1 MHNCCY
7 HVPMQSQLFIAEFI
21 APILW
26 QRREKKCIN
35 IGHRTGFG
43 SVLVC
48 QPQLSLFEGISLRV
62 ATVRRGNKKS
72 TVVKTTGSPVNL
84 TPLEDEGIRSSSRKR
99 RHFFLFPRFPSQN
112 PFGREKCSHEA
123 HEFNLRRLSPTLG
136 KTDFSTDFKQP
147 FSENS
152 LTQRRSCWGH

>member
-99 RHFFLFPRFPSQN
+99 RHFFFIPTISFSKSLRAREMQPRSARIQSSAIIANTRQN
-112 PFGREKCSHEA
+112 
-123 HEFNLRRLSPTLG
+123 RLQYRLQT
-136 KTDFSTDFKQP
+136 TV
-147 FSENS
+147 
-152 LTQRRSCWGH
+152 